1 MTASAACTLA
11 ASLGL
16 TLAACAEPPRSTG
29 APSFY
34 TNLGSASARIDAPN
48 ARATISAYRLNNG
61 LIVLA
66 LDPALNAEAQSVADA
81 MAAADKPASA
91 ERIKTALAARGV
103 AGAEVNLSAGYRTF
117 AEAFSGWRESAQ
129 HDRVMK
135 AQSATRM
142 GIATAYAPGSKYQ
155 VYWALVVAP

>member
-1 MTASAACTLA
+1 MTASAACMLA

-16 TLAACAEPPRSTG
+16 TLASCAEPPRSTG
-29 APSFY
+29 TPSFY

-61 LIVLA
+61 LAILG
-66 LDPALNAEAQSVADA
+66 LDPALNAEAQTVADA

-91 ERIKTALAARGV
+91 DRTKAALASRGIQ
-103 AGAEVNLSAGYRTF
+103 GAEVNLSAGYRSF
-117 AEAFSGWRESAQ
+117 AEAFSGWRESGQ

-135 AQSATRM
+135 APGATRM

>member
-1 MTASAACTLA
+1 MTASAACALA

-16 TLAACAEPPRSTG
+16 ALAACAEPPRNTG

-61 LIVLA
+61 LVALV
-66 LDPALNAEAQSVADA
+66 LDPALNTEAQSVADS

-91 ERIKTALAARGV
+91 TSIKAALASRGIS
-103 AGAEVNLSAGYRTF
+103 GAEVNLSAGYRTL

-129 HDRVMK
+129 HDRVMR
-135 AQSATRM
+135 APNATRM